1 MTDNGLSETQR
12 ARQAALAYLAGRAR
26 SVAEMRQTLAHQGY
40 GAEVVE
46 AVIADLARLRLL
58 DDRQLASDF
67 VAARARHQ
75 PAASARLADDL
86 RQRGVDGALVTEV
99 LEQWGAA
106 LDSVNAAKD
115 LLRRQAR
122 RYAEL
127 DAVRAQRRMA
137 GLLARRGFDQD
148 TVQTAVQA
156 VWKEWEQDGQ

>member
-1 MTDNGLSETQR
+1 MTDKGLSEAQR

-26 SVAEMRQTLAHQGY
+26 SVVEVRQMLVQHGHA
-40 GAEVVE
+40 AEVVE
-46 AVIADLARLRLL
+46 AVIVDLARLRLL

-67 VAARARHQ
+67 VAARAQSQ
-75 PAASARLADDL
+75 PAASARLADEL
-86 RQRGVDGALVTEV
+86 CHRGVDGAIVTEV
-99 LEQWGAA
+99 LEQWASA
-106 LDSVNAAKD
+106 LDSVSAAKD

-122 RYAEL
+122 RYAAL